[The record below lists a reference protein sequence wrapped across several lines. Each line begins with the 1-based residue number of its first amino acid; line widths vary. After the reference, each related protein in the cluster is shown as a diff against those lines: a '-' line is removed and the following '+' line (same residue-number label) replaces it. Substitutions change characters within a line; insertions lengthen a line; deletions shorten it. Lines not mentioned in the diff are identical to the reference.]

1 MSGST
6 RLSVLLAVAIIVV
19 GAGALVATGAA
30 VAGPGSSDADLGSI
44 APSPDALAIGS
55 AAAQQD
61 PTVGERHS
69 AGQQGPLVRGSPTL
83 RANAPDRFV
92 TPGNTN
98 EVELTVSNDGTLTL
112 GPSETREVV
121 TTARNVR
128 VEAEADSPLTVTTGQ
143 SAIGSVSEN
152 EPRSVPI
159 VIDVPE
165 GTEEGTYDVDVE
177 MKYAHTRQQ
186 GGGVTDDRSRTVTR
200 TVEVEV
206 RDQARFSIT
215 GSDSDV
221 QIADSGTLEA
231 EVENTGS
238 QAATDIDVLLES
250 NSDGFVLGESP
261 EAGDSAR
268 IDALDPGEST
278 TIQYEASITDGS
290 PLRDYSFEG
299 TVQFRDA
306 EGIERVDDGV
316 RGGFTPADKQRFSI
330 DGVESDLRV
339 GEDGDVIGTV
349 TNEGPTEANNVV
361 VRYTDEAANVI
372 PIESSVAVGTLGA
385 GESEEF
391 RLPIEIGGE
400 AEPVSRTADVTIQY
414 RNADFE
420 RRAYEDV
427 ELLFDVEP
435 QRDQF
440 LLEVVDREIT
450 AGETIEFDVE
460 VTNNLDETASDVE
473 ARLFAND
480 PLDSDDDEAFV
491 EELDPGE
498 TTTMTFELEADSGAT
513 AKTYPIS
520 FDFRYDDERG
530 NSQLSDTT
538 RVAITVVDAEDG
550 FPWLLVVGVLVVV
563 AAGGGYYYYR
573 REE

>member
-1 MSGST
+1 MT
-6 RLSVLLAVAIIVV
+6 RLPRLGVLLAVTFLLV
-19 GAGALVATGAA
+19 GVGLLAVTGPAFGASQSPAQQSL
-30 VAGPGSSDADLGSI
+30 DASAQQSL
-44 APSPDALAIGS
+44 DASAQQSLDAS
-55 AAAQQD
+55 AAGDAIAQQQRP
-61 PTVGERHS
+61 PT
-69 AGQQGPLVRGSPTL
+69 VRGSPDL
-83 RANAPDRFV
+83 DVHSPARYV
-92 TPGNTN
+92 TPGSTN
-98 EVELTVSNDGTLTL
+98 EVEIQISNDGSLSF
-112 GPSETREVV
+112 GSSELREIV

-128 VEAEADSPLTVTTGQ
+128 AEADADSPLTVMTGQ
-143 SAIGSVSEN
+143 AAVGSVTEN
-152 EPRSVPI
+152 EPRPVTLA
-159 VIDVPE
+159 IDVPE
-165 GTEEGTYDVDVE
+165 DTPEGTYDVDVE
-177 MKYAHTRQQ
+177 LKYSHTFQQ
-186 GGGVTDDRSRTVTR
+186 GGGVTQDRSRTVTE

-206 RDQARFSIT
+206 RDEARFAIT
-215 GSDSDV
+215 NATTDA
-221 QIADSGTLEA
+221 QIGDTGTLEA
-231 EVENTGS
+231 ELENTGS
-238 QAATDIDVLLES
+238 DTATDIDVGLSAL
-250 NSDGFVLGESP
+250 SDGLFLGEADIP
-261 EAGDSAR
+261 GDSAR
-268 IDALDPGEST
+268 IDELEPGESETVRYET
-278 TIQYEASITDGS
+278 TIADGS
-290 PLRDYSFEG
+290 PLRDYTIG
-299 TVQFRDA
+299 GNVTFRNADNILRVD
-306 EGIERVDDGV
+306 EGI
-316 RGGFTPADKQRFSI
+316 RGAVTPLDEQRFSI
-330 DGVESDLRV
+330 DDIESDLRV
-339 GEDGDVIGTV
+339 GEDGDVYGTV
-349 TNEGPTEANNVV
+349 TNEGPTEAQNVV
-361 VRYTDEAANVI
+361 VQYAEESPNVI
-372 PIESSVAVGTLGA
+372 PIEQSVAVGTLA
-385 GESEEF
+385 PGESAEF

-400 AEPVSRTADVTIQY
+400 AEPVSRTADVTVLY

-491 EELDPGE
+491 EELGPGE

>member
-1 MSGST
+1 MT
-6 RLSVLLAVAIIVV
+6 RLPRLGVLLAVTFLLV
-19 GAGALVATGAA
+19 GVGPLAVTGPAFGASQSPAQQSL
-30 VAGPGSSDADLGSI
+30 DASAQQSL
-44 APSPDALAIGS
+44 DAS
-55 AAAQQD
+55 AAGDAIAQQQRP
-61 PTVGERHS
+61 PT
-69 AGQQGPLVRGSPTL
+69 VRGSPDL
-83 RANAPDRFV
+83 DVHSPARYV
-92 TPGNTN
+92 TPGSTN
-98 EVELTVSNDGTLTL
+98 EVEIQISNDGSLSF
-112 GPSETREVV
+112 GSSELREVV

-128 VEAEADSPLTVTTGQ
+128 AEADADSPLTVMTGQ
-143 SAIGSVSEN
+143 AAVGSVTEN
-152 EPRSVPI
+152 EPRPVTLA
-159 VIDVPE
+159 IDVPE
-165 GTEEGTYDVDVE
+165 DTPEGTYDVDVE
-177 MKYAHTRQQ
+177 LKYSHTFQQ
-186 GGGVTDDRSRTVTR
+186 GGGVTQDRSRTVTE

-206 RDQARFSIT
+206 RDEARFAIT
-215 GSDSDV
+215 NATTDA
-221 QIADSGTLEA
+221 QIGDTGTLEA
-231 EVENTGS
+231 ELENTGS
-238 QAATDIDVLLES
+238 DAATDIDVGLS
-250 NSDGFVLGESP
+250 AQSDGLFLGEADIP
-261 EAGDSAR
+261 GDSAR
-268 IDALDPGEST
+268 IDELEPGESETVRYET
-278 TIQYEASITDGS
+278 TIADGS
-290 PLRDYSFEG
+290 PLRDYTIG
-299 TVQFRDA
+299 GNVTFRNADNILRVD
-306 EGIERVDDGV
+306 EGI
-316 RGGFTPADKQRFSI
+316 RGAVTPLDEQRFSI
-330 DGVESDLRV
+330 DDIESDLRV
-339 GEDGDVIGTV
+339 GEDGDVYGTV
-349 TNEGPTEANNVV
+349 TNEGPTEAQNVV
-361 VRYTDEAANVI
+361 VQYAEESPNVI
-372 PIESSVAVGTLGA
+372 PIEQSVAVGTLA
-385 GESEEF
+385 PGESAEF

-400 AEPVSRTADVTIQY
+400 AEPVSRTADVTVLY